1 MLACLWN
8 ELSSWQGH
16 GALPAPALVSGL
28 CCPALQCP
36 ERVCHRSTHCM
47 LPARGALAPALSTAG
62 TQDPSRTQCAVL
74 AKNGLQPPPCS
85 CSQKPGMCHECHSPV
100 SRTALAQLSG
110 SQAVGSGMSRPSTA
124 ARRPFQASRD
134 FSKHLTRS
142 SNAQNRWLEAK
153 QRNTQQTKSP
163 GRCHMLSK

>member
-8 ELSSWQGH
+8 ELSSCQGH
-16 GALPAPALVSGL
+16 GACPAPALVPGL

-36 ERVCHRSTHCM
+36 ERVCHRSSHCV

-62 TQDPSRTQCAVL
+62 TQDPSRAQCAVP
-74 AKNGLQPPPCS
+74 AKNSLQPPLCS

-100 SRTALAQLSG
+100 SRTASGQLSG
-110 SQAVGSGMSRPSTA
+110 SQAVGPGMSWPSKA
-124 ARRPFQASRD
+124 ARRPSWASRD

-142 SNAQNRWLEAK
+142 SNAQN
-153 QRNTQQTKSP
+153 
-163 GRCHMLSK
+163 